1 MLTANLK
8 ISKLLSLKRK
18 SILFNS
24 VVKIQQKI
32 VAKTIDK
39 EVKPCYN

>member
-1 MLTANLK
+1 LAVK
-8 ISKLLSLKRK
+8 SKQYPV
-18 SILFNS
+18 NS

-39 EVKPCYN
+39 VAKPCYN